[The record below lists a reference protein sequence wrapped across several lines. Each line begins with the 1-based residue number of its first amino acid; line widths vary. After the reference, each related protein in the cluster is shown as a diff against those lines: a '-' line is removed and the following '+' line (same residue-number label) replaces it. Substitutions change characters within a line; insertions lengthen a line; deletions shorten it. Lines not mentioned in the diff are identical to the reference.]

1 MQTNMHFS
9 SSNIHS
15 RGKGEGFKTKDVFRM
30 DERRKA
36 GFVCLSVM
44 NKGRRAGERGKVPS
58 GVLLTTMCAGDGDLA
73 SLSACLL

>member
-1 MQTNMHFS
+1 MCIFFPVKTS
-9 SSNIHS
+9 IHWE
-15 RGKGEGFKTKDVFRM
+15 KGQGFNTEDVFRM

-44 NKGRRAGERGKVPS
+44 NKGGRAGERGKVPS

>member
-1 MQTNMHFS
+1 MCIFPIKTS
-9 SSNIHS
+9 IHG
-15 RGKGEGFKTKDVFRM
+15 GKGKGLNPEDVFRM
-30 DERRKA
+30 DERSRE
-36 GFVCLSVM
+36 GFVCFLSVM